1 MFMCRKLRRT
11 VRKNIPAKI
20 VFPVSSVL
28 MIGVVS
34 VGKPWIQMMIDHVP
48 VWIAIAFPKGND
60 LSGTM
65 ENTLTIQGFPPY
77 LYDHET

>member
-1 MFMCRKLRRT
+1 MCRKFRRT
-11 VRKNIPAKI
+11 VRKNTPAKI

-28 MIGVVS
+28 TTGVAS
-34 VGKPWIQMMIDHVP
+34 VGKSWIPMILNHVP